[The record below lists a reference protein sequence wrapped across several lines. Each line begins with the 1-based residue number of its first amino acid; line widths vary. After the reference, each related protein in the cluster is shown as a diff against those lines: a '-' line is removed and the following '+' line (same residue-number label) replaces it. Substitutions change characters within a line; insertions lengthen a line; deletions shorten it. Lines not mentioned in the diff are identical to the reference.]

1 MMNRNQYKNIKLKL
15 NDIYNNQKVN
25 LSYFE
30 IDDFIYDLSEPNR
43 RLHKT
48 GSVCFITLI
57 FMEVVFCCYNDCGEL
72 DI

>member
-30 IDDFIYDLSEPNR
+30 IDDFIYDLSASAIEDIKAHAKNNR
-43 RLHKT
+43 VYFKDLLT
-48 GSVCFITLI
+48 STLI
-57 FMEVVFCCYNDCGEL
+57 EIVNS
-72 DI
+72 